1 MDFTIARELILKFD
15 AAQEDRILSPH
26 ESWLHKQLKVVYLG
40 FASLERTIARQRSRI
55 AWLKDGDANTAFFHR
70 QCSYR
75 WQKNRII
82 ALQHGNSLLT
92 KQADMPE
99 AAFAHFDD
107 LLGTAAT
114 REHTLNLEHL
124 IVLDANL
131 ADEIWETMKQPWFK
145 RRRLNAL
152 WWGCAWTHR
161 RSRRKAR
168 RRLQSKRS
176 EGKGSGPVYP
186 KGKKNYPRPNRP
198 NEMGLD
204 EQRRAAQPRPLCPR
218 SCCCRRRRPSEMGQG
233 GGGGQAERQPPRRSA
248 VL

>member
-75 WQKNRII
+75 RQKNRII

-168 RRLQSKRS
+168 RRLHSKRR
-176 EGKGSGPVYP
+176 KGLRPSNTPAQ
-186 KGKKNYPRPNRP
+186 YPRPNQP

-204 EQRRAAQPRPLCPR
+204 ESSTSTSLPYRKRPPQLLLPSEEAIR
-218 SCCCRRRRPSEMGQG
+218 DGARRRRRPG
-233 GGGGQAERQPPRRSA
+233 GEAATAALGGVVDA
-248 VL
+248 